1 MALLPRNARTV
12 HGRVIAS
19 ERRAIQQS
27 AKGSKS
33 YLSFRSVVRVFE
45 VGIVVVIVL
54 DGHQF
59 RIHGLFAG
67 DAFKSG
73 KNASIVI
80 LVIHTFLGG

>member
-1 MALLPRNARTV
+1 VALLPRNGRTV
-12 HGRVIAS
+12 HGRVIACEKR
-19 ERRAIQQS
+19 ERLEV
-27 AKGSKS
+27 
-33 YLSFRSVVRVFE
+33 LSVVRSVVRVFE
-45 VGIVVVIVL
+45 VGIAVIVL